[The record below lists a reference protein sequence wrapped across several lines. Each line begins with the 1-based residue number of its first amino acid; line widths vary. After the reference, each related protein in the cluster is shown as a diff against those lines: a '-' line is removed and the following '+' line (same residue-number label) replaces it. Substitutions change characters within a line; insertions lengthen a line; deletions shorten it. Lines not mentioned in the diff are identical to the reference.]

1 MNLWLLYNTS
11 YTYKNDYY
19 EFVITI
25 HHFNILIK
33 TTTMNV
39 WLLNTPLYI
48 LIKRLLWICDYYTP
62 LNILIKTTT
71 MNLWLLYTTLYTNK
85 NEHYEF
91 VITIQHFI
99 YL

>member
-1 MNLWLLYNTS
+1 M
-11 YTYKNDYY
+11 D
-19 EFVITI
+19 
-25 HHFNILIK
+25 
-33 TTTMNV
+33 V

-71 MNLWLLYTTLYTNK
+71 MNFCALWICDYYTPLNLLIKTTTMNLWLLYTTLYTNK
-85 NEHYEF
+85 NDYYEF
-91 VITIQHFI
+91 VITIQHLI